1 MNVANLIFSS
11 CVIFALPMRC
21 QDLSVETIM
30 NKHFT
35 ARGGV
40 AKLKALDS
48 LRLKGVQ
55 VLMPAPMELPML
67 IELKRPNKQ
76 RVELVV
82 KGMTQITTF
91 DGKEG
96 WIKTPWAAEK
106 NAEPLKPEEVEHL
119 AESEFDSP
127 YLDWQTK
134 GWKTEYL
141 GAAVVDG
148 RSAYRVRFTLSTTES
163 IIGSFDVRTYQEI
176 QRERIYRDL
185 GNELTL
191 QSTFD
196 DFQMVQGI
204 SFPFYIVHRAVSRG
218 RRLKLLLDRIDVN
231 PVLGDQR
238 FSKP

>member
-1 MNVANLIFSS
+1 LRTVFHLLPL
-11 CVIFALPMRC
+11 CLALPVFC
-21 QDLSVETIM
+21 QEPSVETIM

-40 AKLKALDS
+40 TKLKSLDS
-48 LRLKGVQ
+48 IRLKGVQ

-106 NAEPLKPEEVEHL
+106 NAVPLRPEEIEHL
-119 AESEFDSP
+119 AESEFGTP

-134 GWKTEYL
+134 GWKTECL
-141 GAAVVDG
+141 GVAVVDG
-148 RSAYRVRFTLSTTES
+148 RNAHRVRFTLSNTES
-163 IIGSFDVRTYQEI
+163 IIGSFDVRTYQEV
-176 QRERIYRDL
+176 QRERTYRNL

-191 QSTFD
+191 LSIFD
-196 DFQMVQGI
+196 DYQMVQGI

-218 RRLKLLLDRIDVN
+218 RRLKLLLDKIDVN

-238 FSKP
+238 FTKP